1 MLSQAWR
8 RTAWA
13 NCSDRV
19 HARPIGDPNL
29 SVSELAQAAGLS
41 PLYFMRGFLN
51 ATGMTAHSYLVQLRL
66 NAARARLAAGGE
78 AADVAAEC
86 RFFDQGHL
94 IQFGTSAE
102 RMA

>member
-8 RTAWA
+8 RTAWG

-41 PLYFMRGFLN
+41 PFYFMRGFLN
-51 ATGMTAHSYLVQLRL
+51 ATGMTAIAISFNCASMRL
-66 NAARARLAAGGE
+66 GAGSRRAERPPMSQPNAASSTKA
-78 AADVAAEC
+78 
-86 RFFDQGHL
+86 
-94 IQFGTSAE
+94 I
-102 RMA
+102 